1 MGWFQKSLK
10 SRFKSCSTSS
20 PSTSGCTIKCLKMET
35 LFLQREVQ
43 HRLEFRIKICL
54 GLDHCA
60 WDFRNLASAK
70 LVKS

>member
-10 SRFKSCSTSS
+10 NHFKSFLTSS
-20 PSTSGCTIKCLKMET
+20 PSTSGCTIKCLKMKF
-35 LFLQREVQ
+35 LFLQREVL

-70 LVKS
+70 IVKS